1 MIFLP
6 REEKQIFF
14 CRRAVLVLKILIEI
28 LFTIFEIL
36 GKRLKNE
43 NCLPLSLAEDK
54 SKALPWLCF
63 VLSSILGVHSTAKSG
78 VLSRRMEVFGDLF
91 GLNLLRK

>member
-1 MIFLP
+1 
-6 REEKQIFF
+6 
-14 CRRAVLVLKILIEI
+14 
-28 LFTIFEIL
+28 
-36 GKRLKNE
+36 
-43 NCLPLSLAEDK
+43 LSLAEDK